1 MSSRQKRSNGG
12 YGLRRKIAKKR
23 LDEDFEYYFS
33 KIGSHLSM
41 PATKPAKEQR
51 GGKVHTHFV
60 TVTELIDPSGKS
72 NMKITESTEKRPRGR
87 PKKIYPNQ
95 NQGSDFTDSALKT
108 VDLREKRAQKF
119 RVQYMNETETS
130 KAVGDICSKS
140 EPVLTV
146 ACEEEFENVDCIV
159 KRIKLESVLAGDEMT
174 GIREEEVSSLPE
186 REKENLPED
195 GIHLEPES
203 DPEEGL
209 DVQIDVNVH
218 SGIDEGAMFEEEQDG
233 EEEDTT
239 LLKVKRKYRKGQL
252 SQDAI
257 QKLSQL
263 SPDDKVECNECH
275 KLLKPSSFRQHL
287 RTHTGEKPFGCEVC
301 DARFTR
307 KGDVERHVRIVH
319 NKQKP
324 FKCCRCQRAF
334 GDKKNLRW
342 HLMNHDKKLFYVC
355 EVCNFKF
362 GKREYWEN
370 HVRFIHPIPGG
381 LELDENSIERMGEEM
396 EGEDRLRTLTKTLL
410 GEDDFAVDDPTAAA
424 AAVKSIQ
431 NKEHTG
437 GDAVIPE
444 VTLPYVNHVSKQ
456 EGIKFINVKNL
467 NLSSLMKVGQT
478 KMDENIESYAQ
489 IVNQKQEGE
498 IEAVVIQFNGSDSEG
513 SAMQPLQRV
522 QPRFQ
527 QELAHNLIHVVNSRD
542 MLQIVEAE
550 ESQAQESIVIETQD
564 YNEAT
569 LNESGTT
576 EVIEDCPSDIIQEQ
590 MVEMQEGIQNAGEG
604 DSGTVHYASEADD
617 EPAKVI
623 SIMLTEDSVA
633 GVDTNNSSVHT
644 LIEALLVAA
653 KDGQNNGTQST

>member
-1 MSSRQKRSNGG
+1 MNSRQKRSNGG
-12 YGLRRKIAKKR
+12 YGLRRKIARKR

-33 KIGSHLSM
+33 KIGSHLDM
-41 PATKPAKEQR
+41 PATKPVKEQR
-51 GGKVHTHFV
+51 ENKVHTHLV
-60 TVTELIDPSGKS
+60 S
-72 NMKITESTEKRPRGR
+72 ITEFVDPTVKSDVKVNESPEKRPRGR

-95 NQGSDFTDSALKT
+95 NQQPDFSDSTLKI
-108 VDLREKRAQKF
+108 VDLKEKKPKKF
-119 RVQYMNETETS
+119 RAEYLNETETS
-130 KAVGDICSKS
+130 KTGGEICPKR
-140 EPVLTV
+140 EAILTV

-159 KRIKLESVLAGDEMT
+159 KRIKLETVLASDDMT
-174 GIREEEVSSLPE
+174 DLQEEEVSSLPE
-186 REKENLPED
+186 GEKENLPED
-195 GIHLEPES
+195 GIHLETES

-209 DVQIDVNVH
+209 GVQIDAHVH
-218 SGIDEGAMFEEEQDG
+218 ADLDEGAVFETEHEG
-233 EEEDTT
+233 IENDTT
-239 LLKVKRKYRKGQL
+239 VLKMKRKYKKGRL

-355 EVCNFKF
+355 EACGFKF

-381 LELDENSIERMGEEM
+381 LELGESNIEKIGDDVET
-396 EGEDRLRTLTKTLL
+396 EDRLRTLTKTLL
-410 GEDDFAVDDPTAAA
+410 GEDESVVDDPSQDCA

-431 NKEHTG
+431 SKEDT
-437 GDAVIPE
+437 VSPE
-444 VTLPYVNHVSKQ
+444 MIPYVNHVSKQ
-456 EGIKFINVKNL
+456 EGMKIINVKNL
-467 NLSSLMKVGQT
+467 NLSSLVKMGQS
-478 KMDENIESYAQ
+478 KMDENVEPYSQVI
-489 IVNQKQEGE
+489 NQNQGGG
-498 IEAVVIQFNGSDSEG
+498 IEAVVIQFDGSDSEG
-513 SAMQPLQRV
+513 SALQSLQHV

-527 QELAHNLIHVVNSRD
+527 QQLAPNLIHVVNSQD
-542 MLQIVEAE
+542 VLQIVEAE
-550 ESQAQESIVIETQD
+550 GSQEQESIVIETQD
-564 YNEAT
+564 YDEGAAS
-569 LNESGTT
+569 EPGT
-576 EVIEDCPSDIIQEQ
+576 CPSDVVEEQVVGVQEE
-590 MVEMQEGIQNAGEG
+590 VLSTGGG
-604 DSGTVHYASEADD
+604 DSGTVQYVSEADD
-617 EPAKVI
+617 EPSKVI
-623 SIMLTEDSVA
+623 SIMLTEDGGA
-633 GVDTNNSSVHT
+633 GGDTSNSSVQT

-653 KDGQNNGTQST
+653 KDGQNNDIQST

>member
-33 KIGSHLSM
+33 KIGSHLAM
-41 PATKPAKEQR
+41 PATKPVKEQR
-51 GGKVHTHFV
+51 GGKVPTHFV

-72 NMKITESTEKRPRGR
+72 DMKSAESLEKRPRGR
-87 PKKIYPNQ
+87 PKKNYPNQ
-95 NQGSDFTDSALKT
+95 NPGSDFTDSALKT
-108 VDLREKRAQKF
+108 VDLKEKRIKKF
-119 RVQYMNETETS
+119 RTQYLNETETS
-130 KAVGDICSKS
+130 KAVGEICSRS
-140 EPVLTV
+140 ETVLTV
-146 ACEEEFENVDCIV
+146 ACEEEFENVNCIV
-159 KRIKLESVLAGDEMT
+159 KRIKLENVLAGDEVT
-174 GIREEEVSSLPE
+174 DLQEEEVSSLPE
-186 REKENLPED
+186 GEKENLPED

-209 DVQIDVNVH
+209 GVQIDVNVH
-218 SGIDEGAMFEEEQDG
+218 AGIDEGTVFEEEHDG
-233 EEEDTT
+233 VEGNTT
-239 LLKVKRKYRKGQL
+239 LLKVKRKYKKGQL
-252 SQDAI
+252 SQDEI

-355 EVCNFKF
+355 EVCRFKF

-370 HVRFIHPIPGG
+370 HVRFIHPIPGALG
-381 LELDENSIERMGEEM
+381 LDENNIERIGEEV
-396 EGEDRLRTLTKTLL
+396 EAEDRLRTLTKTLL
-410 GEDDFAVDDPTAAA
+410 GEDDLAMDDPTAAA

-431 NKEHTG
+431 NKEHTVG
-437 GDAVIPE
+437 EAVIPE

-478 KMDENIESYAQ
+478 KMDANIESYAQ
-489 IVNQKQEGE
+489 VVNQKQGGE
-498 IEAVVIQFNGSDSEG
+498 IETVVIQFGGSDSEG
-513 SAMQPLQRV
+513 SAMQSLQHV
-522 QPRFQ
+522 QSRFQ
-527 QELAHNLIHVVNSRD
+527 QQLAPNLIHVVNSQD
-542 MLQIVEAE
+542 MLEIVEAE
-550 ESQAQESIVIETQD
+550 GSQDQGSIVIETQGYD
-564 YNEAT
+564 EAA
-569 LNESGTT
+569 LNASGTT
-576 EVIEDCPSDIIQEQ
+576 EVIEDCPSSVIQEQ
-590 MVEMQEGIQNAGEG
+590 MVEVQEGVQNVRDG
-604 DSGTVHYASEADD
+604 DSGTVHYVSGADD
-617 EPAKVI
+617 EPSKVI
-623 SIMLTEDSVA
+623 SIMLTEDSAA
-633 GVDTNNSSVHT
+633 GGDTSNSSVHT

-653 KDGQNNGTQST
+653 KDGQNNDTQST